1 VKVLLLNPVTR
12 DGTRS
17 LRVGRCQ
24 GKVIVG
30 LWPNVE
36 YGLIAALLAA
46 DGHAATILDANHL
59 GLSWEAMLA
68 RAVAFAP
75 DVVFVLSITA
85 TLDDDVAVV
94 RDLAAALPRATF
106 AWWGTHASVRPDDY
120 LAAFRS
126 PRAVVVRREPD
137 LTARDLVSTLAH
149 DHAAMTVLAG
159 LSWSDGDASRHNPDR
174 PFVADLDSL
183 PMPSHEAMATGE
195 HLATDTHQPFAL
207 IKTSRG
213 CPANCVFCTT
223 HAFHG
228 SAWRPRSPESI
239 VDEITYVRR
248 TRGVR
253 DFFLQSDV
261 FSRDR
266 DWTLAL
272 CERLLSADLGITWFC
287 NSRVDTVDEEVL
299 ARMKAA
305 GCRLVA
311 LGVES
316 GSDRVLRA
324 IRKGATSARGEETL
338 AACRKVGLPALTY
351 WVFGLPGET
360 ADTIAE
366 TLAYI
371 DRTAP
376 DYAHFYTPTPLPGS
390 RLFDQLG
397 IADRVAAGE
406 LTWSDFFQGVS
417 AQFVSPDVTVS
428 QVSAAVRKA
437 YLRFYTSPRR
447 LVREGLRLRSWGS
460 LRGRL
465 TTVYNMVRNYVLD
478 KDA

>member
-1 VKVLLLNPVTR
+1 MNVLLLNPVTR

-17 LRVGRCQ
+17 LRIGRCQ

-36 YGLIAALLAA
+36 YGIIAALLAA
-46 DGHAATILDANHL
+46 DGHRATILDANHL
-59 GLSWEAMLA
+59 GLAWDTMLR
-68 RAVAFAP
+68 RAVESAP

-94 RDLAAALPRATF
+94 RELAARLPRATF
-106 AWWGTHASVRPDDY
+106 AWWGTHAGVRPDDY
-120 LAAFRS
+120 LSAFRD

-137 LTARDLVSTLAH
+137 LTARELVR
-149 DHAAMTVLAG
+149 VLAADRAGVADVQG
-159 LSWSDGDASRHNPDR
+159 LSLSVDGASRHNPDR

-183 PMPSHEAMATGE
+183 PMPSHDAMATGT
-195 HLATDTHQPFAL
+195 HLATDTSRPFAL

-213 CPANCVFCTT
+213 CPAACVFCTT

-228 SAWRPRSPESI
+228 PAWRPRSPAGI
-239 VDEITYVRR
+239 VDEMAFVSRA
-248 TRGVR
+248 RGVR

-266 DWTLAL
+266 AWTLEL
-272 CERLLSADLGITWFC
+272 CERLQSANLGVTWFC

-299 ARMKAA
+299 GRMKAA

-316 GSDRVLRA
+316 GSNRVLRA
-324 IRKGATSARGEETL
+324 IHKGATAERGEQTL
-338 AACRKVGLPALTY
+338 AACRKLGLPALTY

-360 ADTIAE
+360 PETIEE
-366 TLAYI
+366 TLAYV

-397 IADRVAAGE
+397 IGARVEAGE
-406 LTWSDFFQGVS
+406 LAWSDFFQGVS
-417 AQFVSPDVTVS
+417 AQFVAPGVTVD
-428 QVSAAVRKA
+428 QVSRAVRRA
-437 YLRFYTSPRR
+437 YWHFYTSPRR
-447 LVREGLRLRSWGS
+447 LLREGMRLRTWGG

-465 TTVYNMVRNYVLD
+465 GTVYNMVRNYVLD
-478 KDA
+478 KE

>member
-1 VKVLLLNPVTR
+1 MNVLLLNPVTR

-36 YGLIAALLAA
+36 YGVIAALLAA
-46 DGHAATILDANHL
+46 DGHRATILDANHL
-59 GLSWEAMLA
+59 GLSWAAMLR
-68 RAVAFAP
+68 RAVELAP

-94 RDLAAALPRATF
+94 RELAGRLPGATF

-120 LAAFRS
+120 LSAFRD

-137 LTARDLVSTLAH
+137 LTARELVRAVASDRAGLAE
-149 DHAAMTVLAG
+149 LAG
-159 LSWSDGDASRHNPDR
+159 LSVTVDGASRHNPDR

-183 PMPSHEAMATGE
+183 PMPSHEAMGTGS
-195 HLATDTHQPFAL
+195 HLATDTSQPFAL

-228 SAWRPRSPESI
+228 SGWRPRSPAAI
-239 VDEITYVRR
+239 VDEIAYVSR

-266 DWTLAL
+266 AWTLEL
-272 CERLLSADLGITWFC
+272 CERLRAADLGVTWFA
-287 NSRVDTVDEEVL
+287 NSRVDTVDDEVL
-299 ARMKAA
+299 AHMKAA

-316 GSDRVLRA
+316 GSNRVLRA
-324 IRKGATSARGEETL
+324 IRKGATAERGEQTL
-338 AACRKVGLPALTY
+338 AACRRIGLPALTY
-351 WVFGLPGET
+351 WVFGLPGESP
-360 ADTIAE
+360 DTIEE

-397 IADRVAAGE
+397 IAARVEAGE
-406 LTWSDFFQGVS
+406 LAWSDFFQGVS
-417 AQFVSPDVTVS
+417 AQFVSPEVSVT
-428 QVSAAVRKA
+428 QVSRAVRRA
-437 YLRFYTSPRR
+437 YVRFYTNPRR
-447 LVREGLRLRSWGS
+447 LLREGMRLRSWGA

-465 TTVYNMVRNYVLD
+465 GTVYNMVRNYVLD
-478 KDA
+478 KE